1 MDMNKILLI
10 EDEKNSA
17 KFIAQELLQEEYA
30 ITLTQGEFS
39 GLRLAR
45 EENWDLI
52 ILNVML
58 SGISGIEWCG
68 QIRKTTQAPIVI
80 ISAENSLEDKINSLD
95 SGADDYIPKPFQTR
109 ELLARMRSLLRR
121 TGTMDEGNLLVYYDL
136 ELDVKGRMLK
146 KKDQHIELTKRE
158 FEILLVLMKNMGRVV
173 TREMLL
179 EMVWGYDSEVDIKV
193 VDVYISYLRSKID
206 EPGTTSFVKT
216 MRGLGYVIRK

>member
-45 EENWDLI
+45 EETWDLI

-80 ISAENSLEDKINSLD
+80 ITAENSLEDKINSLD

-121 TGTMDEGNLLVYYDL
+121 TGTMDEGNLIVYYDL